1 MQSFLFAVTTVDNT
15 QQLVVTN
22 PTRSGCNE
30 KSISTPH
37 EQLVVPTTTSF
48 NSVQNGPMTSECN
61 SLQKAPI
68 QDSQHD
74 ERQSYLPAAMNR
86 MSLSPTF
93 HDKRAAMYDHALRAG
108 VPLDDSKAL
117 CELFQEYDDLLRK
130 SEEVLRKNE
139 DLLRENED
147 LRRSYEDLNEKYCN
161 ERLHHT
167 NEKDYLQ
174 RENSRL
180 QKSKC
185 KIKTTLDKEREER
198 KETVGQLRAENE
210 KLRYKNRELMQL
222 ATDQVDGLKE
232 MSKENTIL
240 KDTVGEKEKEMK
252 QMKHK
257 MEEQTASQEVWKEL
271 CGQIYDTTLQVD
283 YKLRS
288 LLENKSITET
298 SFKEK
303 LREMKTEIEER
314 KNATW
319 P

>member
-68 QDSQHD
+68 QDSQQD
-74 ERQSYLPAAMNR
+74 ERQSYFPAAMNR

-130 SEEVLRKNE
+130 SEEKIRT
-139 DLLRENED
+139 
-147 LRRSYEDLNEKYCN
+147 SSEKM
-161 ERLHHT
+161 RT
-167 NEKDYLQ
+167 
-174 RENSRL
+174 S
-180 QKSKC
+180 
-185 KIKTTLDKEREER
+185 
-198 KETVGQLRAENE
+198 VGA
-210 KLRYKNRELMQL
+210 
-222 ATDQVDGLKE
+222 
-232 MSKENTIL
+232 
-240 KDTVGEKEKEMK
+240 
-252 QMKHK
+252 
-257 MEEQTASQEVWKEL
+257 
-271 CGQIYDTTLQVD
+271 
-283 YKLRS
+283 
-288 LLENKSITET
+288 
-298 SFKEK
+298 
-303 LREMKTEIEER
+303 MKT
-314 KNATW
+314 
-319 P
+319 